1 MKIIFVLDKKRAAA
15 ADGKKHEAGFDGDFK
30 IKLEPSDDREMGF
43 RIDDNLKRHSNSFP
57 TMERLVEAKDFMIIQ
72 LPDTL
77 PGRLPENTD
86 NEEEKLQMNSA
97 EQSFLNVK
105 SKPLNL
111 CSLNEVE
118 EGVIGKIV
126 RYKSGRTKL
135 LLGES
140 EYNIE
145 HGLSTDFQQSIFTAN
160 TSTEE
165 RSANFYNF
173 GSITSKLTVSPDW
186 EWLFT
191 KI

>member
-1 MKIIFVLDKKRAAA
+1 MHFADKKRAAEE
-15 ADGKKHEAGFDGDFK
+15 KKLLEVDSFK
-30 IKLEPSDDREMGF
+30 IKLEPSEEREMGF
-43 RIDDNLKRHSNSFP
+43 RIDDNLRRHSSFL
-57 TMERLVEAKDFMIIQ
+57 TMERLVDAKPKDFMIIQ

-77 PGRLPENTD
+77 PGRLPEKTE
-86 NEEEKLQMNSA
+86 NEEEKLKMNSA
-97 EQSFLNVK
+97 EQSSLNIK

-111 CSLNEVE
+111 CSLNDVE

-126 RYKSGRTKL
+126 RYRSGKTKL

-145 HGLSTDFQQSIFTAN
+145 HGLSTDFQQSIFTVN
-160 TSTEE
+160 TNTEE